1 MDREKDAMHQ
11 RHFVLSW
18 RRMWIVRGGGS
29 TTSRWLLA
37 KWKALNSSPRV
48 LTRYFVYFSYTHP
61 IIQSRHVIWKK
72 PVLYCST
79 RPPWTPNLQEDY
91 SKRSLDD
98 RLGYQGEIFCNRSLN
113 MQSIEAVGFDMDYTL
128 AQYTPETFEVLAYE
142 GALKRLVHIG
152 YPKQILEWKYDPSY
166 YLRGLIIDKG
176 RGNIL
181 KMDRHKYVKLAYHGF
196 KPLSKSQREKL
207 YDQEPLTPTSLHDS
221 NYVPLDTLF
230 SLPDAYLFS
239 QLIQLADEHPE
250 LLNRS
255 YSSIFDDVRRAVDI
269 CHRDGYIKDKVAI
282 EPSYYV
288 EKDPYLFD
296 TLKLL
301 KKSGRKLFLLTNSLW
316 EYSNVLMNYL
326 WGNPSGKYTL
336 DWMDYF
342 DLVIVGA
349 AKPTFL
355 VDQNLPLY
363 RVDPHSGQLKN
374 AELFDFHSDYDHL
387 AHGKLFQGGNWKYL
401 HHLLRVSSGSS
412 ILYVG
417 DHMYSDI
424 LRTKSQ
430 LGWRTMLVI
439 PELEREVNIMQQESM
454 QRQHMEELRRLRD
467 DLDEWLDRLESELV
481 QATEEEQQQ
490 DQQTSIS
497 NRMETIQAELYQAQ
511 KEYQRTKEALDI
523 ALNTYDS
530 KFHPI
535 WGQLFKTGYQNSYF
549 AHQVETYACLYT
561 SRVSNI
567 RLVSPEIH
575 FRCMVDYMPHDRL
588 EEAPFRRLMRRR
600 LRLRRQ
606 MLEEKQSVKDD

>member
-1 MDREKDAMHQ
+1 ME
-11 RHFVLSW
+11 
-18 RRMWIVRGGGS
+18 G
-29 TTSRWLLA
+29 A
-37 KWKALNSSPRV
+37 KCLVDHWKALKSPPYTTLITKCFLYISSSHIVHRPPR
-48 LTRYFVYFSYTHP
+48 SYVFRKQ
-61 IIQSRHVIWKK
+61 I
-72 PVLYCST
+72 LFCNT

-98 RLGYQGEIFCNRSLN
+98 LLGYQGEIFCNRSLN

-142 GALKRLVHIG
+142 GALKRLVSIG
-152 YPKQILEWKYDPSY
+152 YPKQILDWKYDPSY
-166 YLRGLIIDKG
+166 YLRGLIIDKA

-196 KPLSKSQREKL
+196 KPLTKSQREKL
-207 YDQEPLTPTSLHDS
+207 YDQEPATPTSLHDS

-239 QLIQLADEHPE
+239 QLIRLADEHPQ

-255 YSSIFDDVRRAVDI
+255 YSSIFDDVRKAVDI

-316 EYSNVLMNYL
+316 EYTNVLMNYL
-326 WGNPSGKYTL
+326 WGNPSRVYTL

-355 VDQNLPLY
+355 VDSNLPLY
-363 RVDPHSGQLKN
+363 RVDPYTGQLKN
-374 AELFDFHSDYDHL
+374 AELFDFHSDDNHL
-387 AHGKLFQGGNWKYL
+387 VHGKLFQGGNWKYL
-401 HHLLRVSSGSS
+401 HHLLKVSSGSS

-424 LRTKSQ
+424 LRTKLQ

-439 PELEREVNIMQQESM
+439 PELEREVNMMQQLNV
-454 QRQHMEELRRLRD
+454 QRQHVDELRRLRD

-481 QATEEEQQQ
+481 HREEVDSE
-490 DQQTSIS
+490 S
-497 NRMETIQAELYQAQ
+497 RMETIQAELDQAR
-511 KEYQRTKEALDI
+511 KEYRRTKEALDI
-523 ALNTYDS
+523 TFNTYDS

-606 MLEEKQSVKDD
+606 MLEEKQSEGNDSVKDNELESHKKVE

>member
-1 MDREKDAMHQ
+1 M
-11 RHFVLSW
+11 
-18 RRMWIVRGGGS
+18 RMAWILLLGGKCLVS
-29 TTSRWLLA
+29 
-37 KWKALNSSPRV
+37 KSPHYI
-48 LTRYFVYFSYTHP
+48 TPISKYFVSFNSISATRTCVLRK
-61 IIQSRHVIWKK
+61 Q
-72 PVLYCST
+72 VLYCNT

-98 RLGYQGEIFCNRSLN
+98 HLGYQGEIFCNRSLN
-113 MQSIEAVGFDMDYTL
+113 MQSIEAIGFDMDYTL

-142 GALKRLVHIG
+142 GALKRLVSIG
-152 YPKQILEWKYDPSY
+152 YPRQILDWKYDPSY
-166 YLRGLIIDKG
+166 YLRGLIIDKS

-196 KPLSKSQREKL
+196 KPLTKSEREKL
-207 YDQEPLTPTSLHDS
+207 YDQEPGTPTSLHDS
-221 NYVPLDTLF
+221 NFVPLDTLF

-239 QLIQLADEHPE
+239 QLIQLADEHPQM
-250 LLNRS
+250 LNRA
-255 YSSIFDDVRRAVDI
+255 YSCIFDDVRRAVDI
-269 CHRDGYIKDKVAI
+269 CHRDGYIKDKVANQ
-282 EPSYYV
+282 PGYYV

-316 EYSNVLMNYL
+316 EYTNVLMNYL
-326 WGNPSGKYTL
+326 WGNPSSVYTL

-342 DLVIVGA
+342 DIVVVGA

-363 RVDPHSGQLKN
+363 RVDPHSGQLQN
-374 AELFDFHSDYDHL
+374 AELFDFQSDYNHL
-387 AHGKLFQGGNWKYL
+387 VHGKLFQGGNWKYL
-401 HHLLRVSSGSS
+401 HHLLKVSSGSS

-424 LRTKSQ
+424 LRTKLQ

-439 PELEREVNIMQQESM
+439 PELEREVNMMQQESA
-454 QRQHMEELRRLRD
+454 QRQHMDELRRLRD
-467 DLDEWLDRLESELV
+467 DLDEWLDRLESEV
-481 QATEEEQQQ
+481 VHGEVDSQ
-490 DQQTSIS
+490 S
-497 NRMETIQAELYQAQ
+497 RMETIQAELYQARR
-511 KEYQRTKEALDI
+511 EYKRTKEALDV
-523 ALNTYDS
+523 AFNTYDS

-600 LRLRRQ
+600 LKLRRQ
-606 MLEEKQSVKDD
+606 MLEEKQSEGNNDSLKDN